1 MGTLVKA
8 WTTVCALFAKSLE
21 DLADATKRVTA
32 ETVAVPWWGAAVT
45 AVGLKTGQVKATPTT
60 TKPRIKAVDKEGN
73 ANRTMASLFDLP
85 SKGSE
90 NDYNVGCL
98 FAACCERAGV
108 TGWDKAV
115 TAEAWQKI
123 GARSG
128 YHVLTASDLK
138 AVADGLR
145 KWYVGGSDY
154 HNVTGLKAVLADG
167 LEAKAEAERAE
178 AEEEAERKA
187 NKAKR
192 KAKTKTKGSAMARW
206 FRGGTRTQAKADA
219 LAWIREDRL
228 EARSYVTMFAQTLNE
243 VDEADAKAEA
253 EAKAEPVVSK
263 GATKPTKAKQAA

>member
-138 AVADGLR
+138 AVADDLR

-154 HNVTGLKAVLADG
+154 HSVTGLKAVLADG
-167 LEAKAEAERAE
+167 LEAKAEADRAD
-178 AEEEAERKA
+178 AEDEAERKA

-192 KAKTKTKGSAMARW
+192 KAKAKTKAKGSAMASW
-206 FRGGTRTQAKADA
+206 FRGVTRTQAKADV

-228 EARSYVTMFAQTLNE
+228 EARSYVTMFAQALPKAA
-243 VDEADAKAEA
+243 EADAK
-253 EAKAEPVVSK
+253 AKAEPVVST
-263 GATKPTKAKQAA
+263 GATKTAKAKKAA